1 MMLAQIYSP
10 LCALALFN
18 CIAATIQDRDKSK
31 LKLKRI
37 PLTKALSSIS
47 MAWRKAICSETERGA
62 PLIRIRAIFHA

>member
-1 MMLAQIYSP
+1 MLAQIYPP

-37 PLTKALSSIS
+37 PFDEGTIEHIDG
-47 MAWRKAICSETERGA
+47 MAKSD
-62 PLIRIRAIFHA
+62 LF

>member
-1 MMLAQIYSP
+1 MKDLTAVMLAQIYSP

-37 PLTKALSSIS
+37 PFDEGTIEHIDG
-47 MAWRKAICSETERGA
+47 MAKSD
-62 PLIRIRAIFHA
+62 LF

>member
-1 MMLAQIYSP
+1 MTAVMLAQIYPP

-37 PLTKALSSIS
+37 PFGEGTIEHIDG
-47 MAWRKAICSETERGA
+47 MAKSD
-62 PLIRIRAIFHA
+62 LF